1 MFRCNYLFNTVVVLL
16 FGVFHLQIYSTN
28 GTPAFTCIGGQDIPQ
43 DMFEAF
49 CWVHSTYTEA
59 YDQKKMNNFQ
69 LFYSLLWLDV
79 ALIMLP
85 YLVWRLL
92 DNQWL
97 LKAVNEMLDG
107 DKDRDES
114 SRLLRLFTKHFCH
127 TLNTSGPNVLWFN
140 MLELVNF
147 GMVLLNMALLLW
159 TLDTT
164 PTEMVE
170 NVFQFKESYLEQ
182 MFPVQVHCMLQ
193 HNGLGGVLSDQE
205 GTLCIVPQNKIN
217 QIVFVWLTIWNIVL
231 LSAGVLN
238 TAWRVLTFALPW
250 VRYKHLLTTAGP
262 LAVKGDVMKL
272 AKKLCYSDYVV
283 VTSIGSHCNCLLYN
297 EFLREA
303 ITSDREDSIDNET

>member
-1 MFRCNYLFNTVVVLL
+1 ML
-16 FGVFHLQIYSTN
+16 FGIFHLQIYSSN
-28 GTPAFTCIGGQDIPQ
+28 GTPAFTCVGGTDIPQ

-49 CWVHSTYTEA
+49 CWVNSTYTEA
-59 YDQKKMNNFQ
+59 NDKKRMNNFQ
-69 LFYSLLWLDV
+69 LFYSLLWLDIV
-79 ALIMLP
+79 LLIVP

-107 DKDRDES
+107 EKERDES
-114 SRLLRLFTKHFCH
+114 SRLLGLFTKHFCDN
-127 TLNTSGPNVLWFN
+127 LNTSGPNVLWFN

-147 GMVLLNMALLLW
+147 GMVLVIMALLLV

-193 HNGLGGVLSDQE
+193 YNGLGGVLSDQE

-217 QIVFVWLTIWNIVL
+217 QIVFVWLTIWNIIL

-238 TAWRVLTFALPW
+238 TVWRVLTFALSW
-250 VRYKHLLTTAGP
+250 VRYKHLLTIAGP

-272 AKKLCYSDYVV
+272 SKRLCYSDYVV
-283 VTSIGSHCNCLLYN
+283 VTSIGSQCNCLIYN

-303 ITSDREDSIDNET
+303 ITSDREDSIENETDK